1 MSLNHFSSQKGGVIF
16 IYLNKWRK
24 FMLRKT
30 IIILTL
36 VTLFAFS
43 AAMVSAQTIEL
54 EFWHAMS
61 GGRTAAVERIVDGF
75 NEEHPDIHVTAQFT
89 GSYAETLT
97 QGISAVRSGNPPHII
112 QVYEVGTQTMLDSEA
127 IVPVYEI
134 AEGEIDF
141 GSVIQP
147 ILNYYS
153 VDGNLYS
160 MPFNSSTAMLYYNK
174 DAFAEAGI
182 MEAPDTWTDVE
193 EMGLKIIESGA
204 ANHGLSF
211 GWPAWILEQMHAYHN
226 VPYANNINGREGR
239 ASEVYLDKRFAK
251 MVLESWTDLVEK
263 DVIAYGGRE
272 YSANQDFLAGEV
284 AMLIQSTS
292 SLSSIIESAD
302 FEVGTTFLPRFEGY
316 GIGNSVIGG
325 ASLWVMQGHSDE
337 EYEAVVEFFK
347 YLSRTDVTIQWH
359 KDTGYFPSTNAAVK
373 TLMDNRWFSDHPNYL
388 TAFLQILS
396 GVQSPAAN
404 GVLLG
409 NFVEIRD
416 IVDTAVEEA
425 FTGVSS
431 AEDALNKADVQADSV
446 LQDYTELFGN

>member
-1 MSLNHFSSQKGGVIF
+1 
-16 IYLNKWRK
+16 
-24 FMLRKT
+24 MLKKS
-30 IIILTL
+30 ILILTL

-61 GGRTAAVERIVDGF
+61 GGRTAAVEKIVDGF
-75 NEEHPDIHVTAQFT
+75 NAEHDDINVTAQFT

-134 AEGEIDF
+134 AEGKIDF

-153 VDGNLYS
+153 IDGNLYS

-182 MEAPDTWTDVE
+182 ETVPGTWADIE
-193 EMGLKIIESGA
+193 EMGLQIIDSGA

-211 GWPAWILEQMHAYHN
+211 GWPAWILEQMFAYHN
-226 VPYANNINGREGR
+226 RPYANNMNGREGR
-239 ASEVYLDKRFAK
+239 ASEVYLNNDFGK
-251 MVLESWTDLVEK
+251 MVLGSWTDMVEQ

-292 SLSSIIESAD
+292 SLSSIMESAD

-337 EYEAVVEFFK
+337 DYAAVVEFFK
-347 YLSRTDVTIQWH
+347 YLSSTDVTIQWH
-359 KDTGYFPSTNAAVK
+359 KDTGYFPATNAAVK
-373 TLMDNRWFSDHPNYL
+373 TLMDNRWFSDNPNYL
-388 TAFLQILS
+388 TAFLQVLS

-431 AEDALNKADVQADSV
+431 ADEALDKADDQADSV
-446 LQDYTELFGN
+446 LEDYTELFGN

>member
-1 MSLNHFSSQKGGVIF
+1 
-16 IYLNKWRK
+16 
-24 FMLRKT
+24 MLKKS
-30 IIILTL
+30 IIILS
-36 VTLFAFS
+36 LFFLFIFS
-43 AAMVSAQTIEL
+43 AVMVSAQTIEL

-61 GGRTAAVERIVDGF
+61 GGRTAAVEKIVDGF
-75 NEEHPDIHVTAQFT
+75 NEEYDDINVTAQFT

-134 AEGEIDF
+134 AEGKIDF

-153 VDGNLYS
+153 IEGNLYS

-174 DAFAEAGI
+174 DAFAAAGI
-182 MEAPDTWTDVE
+182 ENAPETWADIE
-193 EMGLKIIESGA
+193 EMGLQIIDSGA

-211 GWPAWILEQMHAYHN
+211 GWPAWILEQMFAYHN
-226 VPYANNINGREGR
+226 RPYANNMNGREGR
-239 ASEVYLDKRFAK
+239 ASEVYLNNDFGK
-251 MVLESWTDLVEK
+251 MVLGSWTDMVEQ

-292 SLSSIIESAD
+292 SLSSIMESAD

-337 EYEAVVEFFK
+337 EYAAVVEFFK
-347 YLSRTDVTIQWH
+347 YLSSTDVTIQWH
-359 KDTGYFPSTNAAVK
+359 KDTGYFPATNAAVK
-373 TLMDNRWFSDHPNYL
+373 TLMDDRWFSDNPNYL
-388 TAFLQILS
+388 TAFLQVLS

-431 AEDALNKADVQADSV
+431 ADEALDKADSQADSV
-446 LQDYTELFGN
+446 LEDYTELFGN

>member
-1 MSLNHFSSQKGGVIF
+1 
-16 IYLNKWRK
+16 
-24 FMLRKT
+24 MLKKS

-61 GGRTAAVERIVDGF
+61 GGRTAAVEKIVDGF
-75 NEEHPDIHVTAQFT
+75 NAEHDDINVTAQFT

-134 AEGEIDF
+134 AEGKIDF

-153 VDGNLYS
+153 VDGKLYS

-174 DAFAEAGI
+174 DAFAAAGI
-182 MEAPDTWTDVE
+182 ETVPESWADIE
-193 EMGLKIIESGA
+193 EMGLQIIDSGA

-226 VPYANNINGREGR
+226 KPYANNDNGRSGR
-239 ASEVYLDKRFAK
+239 ASEVYLDRDFAK
-251 MVLESWTDLVEK
+251 MVLGTWTDLVEK
-263 DVIAYGGRE
+263 DVVAYGGRE

-292 SLSSIIESAD
+292 SLSSIMESAD
-302 FEVGTTFLPRFEGY
+302 FEVGTTFLPRFEGQ

-347 YLSRTDVTIQWH
+347 YLSKTDVTIQWH

-373 TLMDNRWFSDHPNYL
+373 TLMDDRWFSDNPNYL
-388 TAFLQILS
+388 TAFLQVLS

-425 FTGVSS
+425 FTGEAT
-431 AEDALNKADVQADSV
+431 AEEALSKADEQADNV
-446 LQDYTELFGN
+446 LQDYTELFND

>member
-1 MSLNHFSSQKGGVIF
+1 
-16 IYLNKWRK
+16 
-24 FMLRKT
+24 MLKKS

-36 VTLFAFS
+36 VTLSAFS

-61 GGRTAAVERIVDGF
+61 GGRTAAVEKIVDGF
-75 NEEHPDIHVTAQFT
+75 NAEHDDIHVTAQFT

-134 AEGEIDF
+134 AEGKIDF

-153 VDGNLYS
+153 VDGHLYS

-182 MEAPDTWTDVE
+182 EAVPETWADIE
-193 EMGLKIIESGA
+193 EMGL
-204 ANHGLSF
+204 
-211 GWPAWILEQMHAYHN
+211 QAYHN
-226 VPYANNINGREGR
+226 KPYANNDNGRSGR
-239 ASEVYLDKRFAK
+239 ATEVYLDRDFAK
-251 MVLESWTDLVEK
+251 MVLGTWTDLVEK
-263 DVIAYGGRE
+263 DVVAYGGRE

-325 ASLWVMQGHSDE
+325 ASLWVMQGHSDQ
-337 EYEAVVEFFK
+337 EYAAVVEFFK
-347 YLSRTDVTIQWH
+347 YLSSTDVTIQWH
-359 KDTGYFPSTNAAVK
+359 KDTGYFPATNAAVK
-373 TLMDNRWFSDHPNYL
+373 TLMDNQWFSDNPNYL
-388 TAFLQILS
+388 TAFLQVLS

-431 AEDALNKADVQADSV
+431 AEEALNKADQQADSV

>member
-1 MSLNHFSSQKGGVIF
+1 
-16 IYLNKWRK
+16 
-24 FMLRKT
+24 MLKKS
-30 IIILTL
+30 IIILIL

-61 GGRTAAVERIVDGF
+61 GGRTAAVEKIVDGF
-75 NEEHPDIHVTAQFT
+75 NAEYPNINVTAQFT

-134 AEGEIDF
+134 AKGKIDF

-153 VDGNLYS
+153 IDGNLYS
-160 MPFNSSTAMLYYNK
+160 MPINSSTAMLYYNK

-182 MEAPDTWTDVE
+182 ENAPETWADVE
-193 EMGLKIIESGA
+193 KMGLQIIDSGA
-204 ANHGLSF
+204 ANHGISF
-211 GWPAWILEQMHAYHN
+211 GWPAWILEQMFAYHN
-226 VPYANNINGREGR
+226 QPYANNMNGREAR
-239 ASEVYLDKRFAK
+239 ADEVYLNNDFGK
-251 MVLESWTDLVEK
+251 MVLGNWTDMVEK

-292 SLSSIIESAD
+292 SLSSIIESAN

-337 EYEAVVEFFK
+337 DYEAVVEFFK

-373 TLMDNRWFSDHPNYL
+373 TLMDDRWFSDNPNYL
-388 TAFLQILS
+388 TAFLQVLS
-396 GVQSPAAN
+396 GVQSQAAN

-416 IVDTAVEEA
+416 IVDNAVEES

-431 AEDALNKADVQADSV
+431 AEEALDKADNQADSV

>member
-1 MSLNHFSSQKGGVIF
+1 
-16 IYLNKWRK
+16 
-24 FMLRKT
+24 MLKKS

-61 GGRTAAVERIVDGF
+61 GGRTAAVEKIVDGF
-75 NEEHPDIHVTAQFT
+75 NAEHDDINVTAQFT
-89 GSYAETLT
+89 GSYA
-97 QGISAVRSGNPPHII
+97 
-112 QVYEVGTQTMLDSEA
+112 EVGTQTMLDSEA

-134 AEGEIDF
+134 AEGKIDF

-153 VDGNLYS
+153 VDGKLYS

-174 DAFAEAGI
+174 DAFAAAGI
-182 MEAPDTWTDVE
+182 ETVPETWADIE
-193 EMGLKIIESGA
+193 EMGLQIIDSGA

-211 GWPAWILEQMHAYHN
+211 GWPAWILE
-226 VPYANNINGREGR
+226 
-239 ASEVYLDKRFAK
+239 
-251 MVLESWTDLVEK
+251 DLVEK
-263 DVIAYGGRE
+263 DVVAYGGRE

-292 SLSSIIESAD
+292 SLSSIMESAD
-302 FEVGTTFLPRFEGY
+302 FEVGTTFLPRFEGQ

-347 YLSRTDVTIQWH
+347 YLSKTDVTIQWH

-373 TLMDNRWFSDHPNYL
+373 TLMDDRWFSDNPNYL
-388 TAFLQILS
+388 TAFLQVLS

-425 FTGVSS
+425 FTGEAT
-431 AEDALNKADVQADSV
+431 AEEALSKADEQADNV
-446 LQDYTELFGN
+446 LQDYTELFND

>member
-1 MSLNHFSSQKGGVIF
+1 MFKKS
-16 IYLNKWRK
+16 
-24 FMLRKT
+24 

-36 VTLFAFS
+36 VTLFTFS

-75 NEEHPDIHVTAQFT
+75 NAEHDDINVTAQFT

-134 AEGEIDF
+134 AEGKIDF

-147 ILNYYS
+147 ISNYYS
-153 VDGNLYS
+153 VDGKLYS

-182 MEAPDTWTDVE
+182 ENIPETWADIE
-193 EMGLKIIESGA
+193 EMGMQIIENDA

-226 VPYANNINGREGR
+226 QPYANNDNGRSGR
-239 ASEVYLDKRFAK
+239 ASEVYLDRDFAK
-251 MVLESWTDLVEK
+251 MVLGTWTDLVEK

-302 FEVGTTFLPRFEGY
+302 FEVGTTFLPRFEGQ

-337 EYEAVVEFFK
+337 DYEAVVEFFK
-347 YLSRTDVTIQWH
+347 YLSSTDVTIQWH
-359 KDTGYFPSTNAAVK
+359 KDTGYFPATNAAVK
-373 TLMDNRWFSDHPNYL
+373 TLMDNRWFSDNPNYL
-388 TAFLQILS
+388 TAFLQVLS

-431 AEDALNKADVQADSV
+431 ADEALDKADNQADNV
-446 LQDYTELFGN
+446 LADYTELFGN

>member
-1 MSLNHFSSQKGGVIF
+1 M
-16 IYLNKWRK
+16 
-24 FMLRKT
+24 
-30 IIILTL
+30 

-61 GGRTAAVERIVDGF
+61 GGRTAAVEKIVDGF
-75 NEEHPDIHVTAQFT
+75 NAEHDDIHVTAQFT

-134 AEGEIDF
+134 AEGKIDF

-153 VDGNLYS
+153 VDGHLYS

-174 DAFAEAGI
+174 DAFAKAGI
-182 MEAPDTWTDVE
+182 EDVPETWADIE
-193 EMGLKIIESGA
+193 EMGLKIIDSGA

-226 VPYANNINGREGR
+226 KPYANNDNGRSGR
-239 ASEVYLDKRFAK
+239 ATEVYLDRDFAK
-251 MVLESWTDLVEK
+251 MVLGYWTDLVEK
-263 DVIAYGGRE
+263 DVVAYGGRE

-292 SLSSIIESAD
+292 SLSSIIDSAD
-302 FEVGTTFLPRFEGY
+302 FEVGTTFLPRFEGQ

-325 ASLWVMQGHSDE
+325 ASLWVMKGHSQE
-337 EYEAVVEFFK
+337 EYDAVVEFFK
-347 YLSRTDVTIQWH
+347 YLSQTDVTIQWH

-373 TLMDNRWFSDHPNYL
+373 TLMDNRWFSENPNYL
-388 TAFLQILS
+388 TAFLQVLS

-425 FTGVSS
+425 FTGVST
-431 AEDALNKADVQADSV
+431 AEEALNKADEEADKV
-446 LQDYTELFGN
+446 LQDYTELFGE

>member
-1 MSLNHFSSQKGGVIF
+1 MF
-16 IYLNKWRK
+16 
-24 FMLRKT
+24 RKT
-30 IIILTL
+30 LIILTL

-43 AAMVSAQTIEL
+43 AALVSAQTVEL
-54 EFWHAMS
+54 QFWHAMS
-61 GGRTAAVERIVDGF
+61 GGRTAAVEKIVDGF
-75 NEEHPDIHVTAQFT
+75 NEKHSDIHVTAQFT

-134 AEGEIDF
+134 TKGKIDF

-147 ILNYYS
+147 ISNYYS
-153 VDGNLYS
+153 VAGKLYS

-182 MEAPDTWTDVE
+182 DGVPETWADVE
-193 EMGLKIIESGA
+193 EMGLQIINNKA

-226 VPYANNINGREGR
+226 QPYANNDNGRSSR
-239 ASEVYLDKRFAK
+239 ASEVYLDKDFAK
-251 MVLESWTDLVEK
+251 MVLSRWTDLVQQ

-292 SLSSIIESAD
+292 SLSSIIASAD
-302 FEVGTTFLPRFEGY
+302 FEVGTTFLPRFEGE

-325 ASLWVMQGHSDE
+325 ASLWVMKGHSE
-337 EYEAVVEFFK
+337 QEYAAVVEFFK
-347 YLSRTDVTIQWH
+347 YLSQTDVTIQWH
-359 KDTGYFPSTNAAVK
+359 KDTGYFPATNAAVK
-373 TLMDNRWFSDHPNYL
+373 TLMDDRWFSDHPNYL

-425 FTGVSS
+425 FTGVST
-431 AEDALNKADVQADSV
+431 AEEALEKADDQADKV
-446 LQDYTELFGN
+446 LQDYTELFGD

>member
-1 MSLNHFSSQKGGVIF
+1 MLKKSVFSLSLVILL
-16 IYLNKWRK
+16 I
-24 FMLRKT
+24 
-30 IIILTL
+30 
-36 VTLFAFS
+36 VSS
-43 AAMVSAQTIEL
+43 AAAAQTVEI

-61 GGRTAAVERIVDGF
+61 GGRTAAVEKIVNGF
-75 NEEHPDIHVTAQFT
+75 NEEHPDINVTAQFT

-127 IVPVYEI
+127 IVPVHEI
-134 AEGEIDF
+134 AEGKIDF

-174 DAFAEAGI
+174 DAFKEAGI
-182 MEAPDTWTDVE
+182 KTVPETWTDIE
-193 EMGLKIIESGA
+193 KMGLQIIDSGA

-211 GWPAWILEQMHAYHN
+211 GWPAWILEQMFAYHN
-226 VPYANNINGREGR
+226 KPYANNMNGREAR
-239 ASEVYLDKRFAK
+239 ASEVYLNNEFGK
-251 MVLESWTDLVEK
+251 MVLGRWTDMVEK

-272 YSANQDFLAGEV
+272 YSANQDFLSGEV

-292 SLSSIIESAD
+292 SLSSIIESAN
-302 FEVGTTFLPRFEGY
+302 FEVGTTFLPRFEGQ

-325 ASLWVMQGHSDE
+325 ASLWVMKGHSE
-337 EYEAVVEFFK
+337 KEYNAVVEFFK
-347 YLSRTDVTIQWH
+347 YLSQTDVTIQWH
-359 KDTGYFPSTNAAVK
+359 KDTGYFPATNAAVK
-373 TLMDNRWFSDHPNYL
+373 TLMDNRWFSEHPNYL

-431 AEDALNKADVQADSV
+431 ADAALDKADQQADNV
-446 LQDYTELFGN
+446 LQDYTELFGY

>member
-1 MSLNHFSSQKGGVIF
+1 
-16 IYLNKWRK
+16 
-24 FMLRKT
+24 MLRKT

-75 NEEHPDIHVTAQFT
+75 NEEHPNIHVTAQFT

>member
-1 MSLNHFSSQKGGVIF
+1 
-16 IYLNKWRK
+16 
-24 FMLRKT
+24 MLRKT

-75 NEEHPDIHVTAQFT
+75 NEEHPDINVTAQFT

-174 DAFAEAGI
+174 DAFEEAGI
-182 MEAPDTWTDVE
+182 MGAPDTWANVE
-193 EMGLKIIESGA
+193 DMGLEIIESGA

-226 VPYANNINGREGR
+226 IPYANNVNGREGR
-239 ASEVYLDKRFAK
+239 ADEVYLDKRFAK
-251 MVLESWTDLVEK
+251 MVLESWTDMVEK

-292 SLSSIIESAD
+292 SLSSIMESAD

-337 EYEAVVEFFK
+337 EYAAVVEFFK

-373 TLMDNRWFSDHPNYL
+373 TLMDNRWFSDNPNYL
-388 TAFLQILS
+388 TAFLQVLS

-425 FTGVSS
+425 FTGVSPA
-431 AEDALNKADVQADSV
+431 AEALNKADDQADSV

>member
-1 MSLNHFSSQKGGVIF
+1 MKKIMFKKTMIFLSL
-16 IYLNKWRK
+16 
-24 FMLRKT
+24 
-30 IIILTL
+30 LTL
-36 VTLFAFS
+36 LALSS
-43 AAMVSAQTIEL
+43 ATVSAQTVEL
-54 EFWHAMS
+54 QFWHAMS

-75 NEEHPDIHVTAQFT
+75 NEAHPNINVTAQFT

-97 QGISAVRSGNPPHII
+97 QGISAVKSGNPPHII

-127 IVPVYEI
+127 IVPVHEI
-134 AEGEIDF
+134 AAGKIDF

-153 VDGNLYS
+153 VDGHLYS

-174 DAFAEAGI
+174 DAFAKAGI
-182 MEAPDTWTDVE
+182 ENVPETWQD
-193 EMGLKIIESGA
+193 IEDIGVKLIENDA

-226 VPYANNINGREGR
+226 KPYANNENGRSGR
-239 ASEVYLDKRFAK
+239 ASEVYLNRDFAK
-251 MVLESWTDLVEK
+251 MVLGRWTELVEK

-302 FEVGTTFLPRFEGY
+302 FEVGTTFLPRFEGQ

-325 ASLWVMQGHSDE
+325 ASLWVMRGHSEE
-337 EYEAVVEFFK
+337 EYNAVVEFFK

-359 KDTGYFPSTNAAVK
+359 KDTGYFPATNAAVK
-373 TLMDNRWFSDHPNYL
+373 TLMDNRWFSENPNYL
-388 TAFLQILS
+388 TAFLQVLS

-431 AEDALNKADVQADSV
+431 AEAALDKADEQADSV
-446 LQDYTELFGN
+446 LSDYTELFGE

>member
-1 MSLNHFSSQKGGVIF
+1 MTKKLLIAVLLLSLLVFGSVSS
-16 IYLNKWRK
+16 
-24 FMLRKT
+24 
-30 IIILTL
+30 
-36 VTLFAFS
+36 
-43 AAMVSAQTIEL
+43 SAQDVIEL

-75 NEEHPDIHVTAQFT
+75 NELHPDINVTAQFT

-134 AEGEIDF
+134 VGDQIDF

-147 ILNYYS
+147 ISSYYS
-153 VDGNLYS
+153 VDGDLYS

-174 DAFAEAGI
+174 DAFEEAGI
-182 MEAPDTWTDVE
+182 DSPPTTWKDVE
-193 EMGLKIIESGA
+193 DVGLKLIDSGA

-211 GWPAWILEQMHAYHN
+211 GWPAWIMEQMFAYHN
-226 VPYANNINGREGR
+226 QPYANNGNGREAR
-239 ASEVYLDKRFAK
+239 ADEIYLDSEFGKH
-251 MVLESWTDLVEK
+251 VISTWTDLVEK

-325 ASLWVMQGHSDE
+325 ASLWVMQGHPDE
-337 EYEAVVEFFK
+337 EYQAVVEFFK
-347 YLSRTDVTIQWH
+347 YLNRTDVTIQWH

-373 TLMDNRWFSDHPNYL
+373 QLMDNQWFTDNPNYL

-396 GVQSPAAN
+396 GVSTPASN

-416 IVDTAVEEA
+416 ITDTAIEKA
-425 FTGVSS
+425 FTDTMSPDAAADEA
-431 AEDALNKADVQADSV
+431 AEQANTV
-446 LQDYTELFGN
+446 LEDYTELFND

>member
-1 MSLNHFSSQKGGVIF
+1 
-16 IYLNKWRK
+16 
-24 FMLRKT
+24 MLKKS

-43 AAMVSAQTIEL
+43 AAMVSAETIEL
-54 EFWHAMS
+54 EFWHGMS
-61 GGRTAAVERIVDGF
+61 GGRTDAVDRIVEGF
-75 NEEHPDIHVTAQFT
+75 NEEQDEIEVTAQFT

-97 QGISAVRSGNPPHII
+97 QGISAVSSGNPPHII

-134 AEGEIDF
+134 AEGKIDF

-153 VDGNLYS
+153 IDGDLYS

-174 DAFAEAGI
+174 DAFEEAGI
-182 MEAPDTWTDVE
+182 ESAPETWADIE
-193 EMGLKIIESGA
+193 EIGLQLIESDA

-211 GWPAWILEQMHAYHN
+211 GWPAWIIEQMFAYHN
-226 VPYANNINGREGR
+226 RPYGNNMNGRDGR
-239 ASEVYLDKRFAK
+239 ASEVYLNNDFGK
-251 MVLESWTDLVEK
+251 MVLGTWKDLVEK

-292 SLSSIIESAD
+292 SLSSIMESAD
-302 FEVGTTFLPRFEGY
+302 FEVGTTFLPRFEGQ

-337 EYEAVVEFFK
+337 EYDAVVEFFK
-347 YLSRTDVTIQWH
+347 YLNKTDVTIQWH

-373 TLMDNRWFSDHPNYL
+373 TLMDDRWFSDNPNYL
-388 TAFLQILS
+388 TAFLQVLS
-396 GVQSPAAN
+396 GVQSPEAN

-425 FTGVSS
+425 FTEDTS
-431 AEDALNKADVQADSV
+431 AEEALDKATEESNSV
-446 LQDYTELFGN
+446 LEDYTELFDN

>member
-1 MSLNHFSSQKGGVIF
+1 
-16 IYLNKWRK
+16 
-24 FMLRKT
+24 MLKKS
-30 IIILTL
+30 IIILS
-36 VTLFAFS
+36 LFFLFIFS
-43 AAMVSAQTIEL
+43 AVMVSAQTIEL

-61 GGRTAAVERIVDGF
+61 GGRTAAVEKIVDGF
-75 NEEHPDIHVTAQFT
+75 NEEYDDINVTAQFT

-134 AEGEIDF
+134 AEGKIDF

-153 VDGNLYS
+153 IEGNLYS

-174 DAFAEAGI
+174 DAFAAAGI
-182 MEAPDTWTDVE
+182 ENAPETWSDIE
-193 EMGLKIIESGA
+193 EMGLQIIDSDA

-211 GWPAWILEQMHAYHN
+211 GWPAWILEQMFAYHN
-226 VPYANNINGREGR
+226 RPYANNMNGREGR
-239 ASEVYLDKRFAK
+239 ASEVYLNNDFGK
-251 MVLESWTDLVEK
+251 MVLGSWTDMVEQ

-292 SLSSIIESAD
+292 SLSSIMESAD

-337 EYEAVVEFFK
+337 EYAAVVEFFK
-347 YLSRTDVTIQWH
+347 YLSSTDVTIQWH
-359 KDTGYFPSTNAAVK
+359 KDTGYFPATNAAVK
-373 TLMDNRWFSDHPNYL
+373 TLMDDRWFSDNPNYL
-388 TAFLQILS
+388 TAFLQVLS

-431 AEDALNKADVQADSV
+431 AEEALDKADDQADSV
-446 LQDYTELFGN
+446 LEDYTELFGN

>member
-1 MSLNHFSSQKGGVIF
+1 
-16 IYLNKWRK
+16 
-24 FMLRKT
+24 MLKKS
-30 IIILTL
+30 IIILSL
-36 VTLFAFS
+36 ISLFIFS

-61 GGRTAAVERIVDGF
+61 GGRTEAVEKIVNGF
-75 NEEHPDIHVTAQFT
+75 NEEHDNINVTAQFT

-134 AEGEIDF
+134 AEGKIDF

-153 VDGNLYS
+153 IDGNLYS

-182 MEAPDTWTDVE
+182 ENVPETWADIE
-193 EMGLKIIESGA
+193 EIGLQIIDSDA

-211 GWPAWILEQMHAYHN
+211 GWPAWILEQMFAYHN
-226 VPYANNINGREGR
+226 RPYANNMNGREGR
-239 ASEVYLDKRFAK
+239 ASEVYLNNDFGK
-251 MVLESWTDLVEK
+251 MVLGSWTDMVEK

-292 SLSSIIESAD
+292 SLSSIMESAD

-337 EYEAVVEFFK
+337 DYEAVVEFFK
-347 YLSRTDVTIQWH
+347 YLSSTDVTIQWH
-359 KDTGYFPSTNAAVK
+359 KDTGYFPATNAAVK
-373 TLMDNRWFSDHPNYL
+373 TLMDNRWFSDNPNYL
-388 TAFLQILS
+388 TAFLQVLS

-425 FTGVSS
+425 FTDVSS
-431 AEDALNKADVQADSV
+431 ADAALDKADQQADSV
-446 LQDYTELFGN
+446 LQDYTELFGE

>member
-1 MSLNHFSSQKGGVIF
+1 
-16 IYLNKWRK
+16 
-24 FMLRKT
+24 MLKKS
-30 IIILTL
+30 IIILS
-36 VTLFAFS
+36 LFFLFIFS
-43 AAMVSAQTIEL
+43 AVMVSAQTIEL

-61 GGRTAAVERIVDGF
+61 GGRTAAVEKIVDGF
-75 NEEHPDIHVTAQFT
+75 NEEYDDINVTAQFT

-134 AEGEIDF
+134 AEGKIDF

-153 VDGNLYS
+153 IEGNLYS

-182 MEAPDTWTDVE
+182 EDAPETWADIE
-193 EMGLKIIESGA
+193 EIGLQIIDSGA

-211 GWPAWILEQMHAYHN
+211 GWPAWILEQMFAYHN
-226 VPYANNINGREGR
+226 RPYANNMNGREGR
-239 ASEVYLDKRFAK
+239 ASEVYLNNDFGK
-251 MVLESWTDLVEK
+251 MVLGSWTDMVEQ

-292 SLSSIIESAD
+292 SLSSIMESAD

-325 ASLWVMQGHSDE
+325 ASLWVMQGHSDQ

-347 YLSRTDVTIQWH
+347 YLSSTDVTIQWH
-359 KDTGYFPSTNAAVK
+359 KDTGYFPATNAAVK
-373 TLMDNRWFSDHPNYL
+373 TLMDDRWFSDNPNYL
-388 TAFLQILS
+388 TAFLQVLS

-431 AEDALNKADVQADSV
+431 ADEALDKADNQADNV
-446 LQDYTELFGN
+446 LADYTELFGN

>member
-1 MSLNHFSSQKGGVIF
+1 
-16 IYLNKWRK
+16 
-24 FMLRKT
+24 
-30 IIILTL
+30 
-36 VTLFAFS
+36 
-43 AAMVSAQTIEL
+43 
-54 EFWHAMS
+54 
-61 GGRTAAVERIVDGF
+61 
-75 NEEHPDIHVTAQFT
+75 
-89 GSYAETLT
+89 
-97 QGISAVRSGNPPHII
+97 
-112 QVYEVGTQTMLDSEA
+112 
-127 IVPVYEI
+127 
-134 AEGEIDF
+134 
-141 GSVIQP
+141 
-147 ILNYYS
+147 
-153 VDGNLYS
+153 

-174 DAFAEAGI
+174 DAFEAAGI
-182 MEAPDTWTDVE
+182 ETVPETWADIE
-193 EMGLKIIESGA
+193 EMGLQIIDSGA

-226 VPYANNINGREGR
+226 KPYANNDNGRSGR
-239 ASEVYLDKRFAK
+239 ASEVYLDRDFAK
-251 MVLESWTDLVEK
+251 MVLSSWTDLVEK

-302 FEVGTTFLPRFEGY
+302 FEVGTTFLPRFEGQ

-337 EYEAVVEFFK
+337 DYEAVVEFFK
-347 YLSRTDVTIQWH
+347 YLSSTDVTIQWH
-359 KDTGYFPSTNAAVK
+359 KDTGYFPATNAAVK
-373 TLMDNRWFSDHPNYL
+373 TLMDNRWFSDNPNYL
-388 TAFLQILS
+388 TAFLQVLS

-431 AEDALNKADVQADSV
+431 ADEALDKADDQADKV

>member
-1 MSLNHFSSQKGGVIF
+1 
-16 IYLNKWRK
+16 
-24 FMLRKT
+24 MLKKS

-61 GGRTAAVERIVDGF
+61 GGRTAAVEKIVDGF
-75 NEEHPDIHVTAQFT
+75 NAEHDDINVTAQFT

-134 AEGEIDF
+134 AEGKIDF

-153 VDGNLYS
+153 VDGKLYS

-174 DAFAEAGI
+174 DAFAAAGI
-182 MEAPDTWTDVE
+182 ETIPETWADIE
-193 EMGLKIIESGA
+193 EMGLQIIDSGA

-226 VPYANNINGREGR
+226 KPYANNENGRSGR
-239 ASEVYLDKRFAK
+239 ASEVYLDRDFAK
-251 MVLESWTDLVEK
+251 MVLGTWTDLVEK
-263 DVIAYGGRE
+263 DVVAYGGRE

-292 SLSSIIESAD
+292 SLSSIMESAD
-302 FEVGTTFLPRFEGY
+302 FEVGTTFLPRFEGQ

-347 YLSRTDVTIQWH
+347 YLSKTDVTIQWH

-373 TLMDNRWFSDHPNYL
+373 TLMDNRWFSDNPNYL
-388 TAFLQILS
+388 TAFLQVLS

-425 FTGVSS
+425 FTSEAT
-431 AEDALNKADVQADSV
+431 AEEALNKADEQADNV
-446 LQDYTELFGN
+446 LQDYTELFND

>member
-1 MSLNHFSSQKGGVIF
+1 
-16 IYLNKWRK
+16 
-24 FMLRKT
+24 MLKKS

-61 GGRTAAVERIVDGF
+61 GGRTAAVEKIVDGF
-75 NEEHPDIHVTAQFT
+75 NAEHDDINVTAQFT

-134 AEGEIDF
+134 AEGKIDF

-153 VDGNLYS
+153 VEGNLYS

-182 MEAPDTWTDVE
+182 ETVPETWADIE
-193 EMGLKIIESGA
+193 EMGLQIIDSGA

-226 VPYANNINGREGR
+226 KPYANNDNGRSGR
-239 ASEVYLDKRFAK
+239 ASEVYLNRDFAK
-251 MVLESWTDLVEK
+251 MVLGTWTDLVEK
-263 DVIAYGGRE
+263 DVVAYGGRE

-292 SLSSIIESAD
+292 SLSSIMESAD
-302 FEVGTTFLPRFEGY
+302 FEVGTTFLPRFEGQ

-337 EYEAVVEFFK
+337 DYAAVVEFFK
-347 YLSRTDVTIQWH
+347 YLSKTDVTIQWH

-373 TLMDNRWFSDHPNYL
+373 TLMDDRWFSDNPNYL
-388 TAFLQILS
+388 TAFLQVLS

-425 FTGVSS
+425 FTGAAT
-431 AEDALNKADVQADSV
+431 AEEALDKADEQADKV

>member
-1 MSLNHFSSQKGGVIF
+1 
-16 IYLNKWRK
+16 
-24 FMLRKT
+24 MLRKT

-43 AAMVSAQTIEL
+43 AATVSAQTIEI

-75 NEEHPDIHVTAQFT
+75 NEEHPDINVTAQFT

-174 DAFAEAGI
+174 DAFEEAGI
-182 MEAPDTWTDVE
+182 MEAPDTWADVE
-193 EMGLKIIESGA
+193 EMGMKIIESGA
-204 ANHGLSF
+204 ASHGLSF

-226 VPYANNINGREGR
+226 VPYANNVNGREGR

-292 SLSSIIESAD
+292 SLSSIMESAD

-337 EYEAVVEFFK
+337 EYAAVVEFFK

-373 TLMDNRWFSDHPNYL
+373 TLMDNRWFSDNPNYL

-431 AEDALNKADVQADSV
+431 AEDALDKADDQADSV

>member
-1 MSLNHFSSQKGGVIF
+1 MRKKLFIVI
-16 IYLNKWRK
+16 
-24 FMLRKT
+24 
-30 IIILTL
+30 TL
-36 VTLFAFS
+36 VALLVFGTLA
-43 AAMVSAQTIEL
+43 VSAEEIEL

-61 GGRTAAVERIVDGF
+61 GGRTDAVERIVEGF
-75 NEEHPDIHVTAQFT
+75 NEEHPDIKVTAQFT

-97 QGISAVRSGNPPHII
+97 QGISAVKAGNPPHII

-134 AEGEIDF
+134 VGDQIDF

-147 ILNYYS
+147 ISNYYS
-153 VDGNLYS
+153 VDGKLYS

-174 DAFAEAGI
+174 DAFEEAGI
-182 MEAPDTWTDVE
+182 DYVPTTWKEIEDV
-193 EMGLKIIESGA
+193 GLKLIESDA

-211 GWPAWILEQMHAYHN
+211 GWPAWILEQMFAYHN
-226 VPYANNINGREGR
+226 ELYANNSNGRDGR
-239 ASEVYLDKRFAK
+239 ASEVYMDSDFGRH
-251 MVLESWTDLVEK
+251 VINTWTDLVEK

-284 AMLIQSTS
+284 AMLAQSTS
-292 SLSSIIESAD
+292 SLSSIMESAD
-302 FEVGTTFLPRFEGY
+302 FEVGTTFLPRFEDY

-325 ASLWVMQGHSDE
+325 ASLWVMKGHSEE
-337 EYEAVVEFFK
+337 EYQAVVEFFK
-347 YLSRTDVTIQWH
+347 YLNKTDVTIQWH

-373 TLMDNRWFSDHPNYL
+373 QLMDNRWFSDNPNYL

-396 GVQSPAAN
+396 GVSSPAAN

-416 IVDTAVEEA
+416 ITDTAIEEA
-425 FTGVSS
+425 FTEASS
-431 AEDALNKADVQADSV
+431 PEEAIEKADSEASAV
-446 LQDYTELFGN
+446 LKDYVEMFGE

>member
-1 MSLNHFSSQKGGVIF
+1 
-16 IYLNKWRK
+16 
-24 FMLRKT
+24 MLKKS

-61 GGRTAAVERIVDGF
+61 GGRTAAVEKIVDGF
-75 NEEHPDIHVTAQFT
+75 NAEHDDINVTAQFT

-134 AEGEIDF
+134 AEGKIDF

-153 VDGNLYS
+153 VDGKLYS

-174 DAFAEAGI
+174 DAFAAAGI
-182 MEAPDTWTDVE
+182 ENAPETWADVE
-193 EMGLKIIESGA
+193 EMGLQIIDSGA

-211 GWPAWILEQMHAYHN
+211 GWPAWILEQMFAYHN
-226 VPYANNINGREGR
+226 RPYANNMNGREGR
-239 ASEVYLDKRFAK
+239 ASEVYLNNDFGK
-251 MVLESWTDLVEK
+251 MVLGSWTDMVEN

-292 SLSSIIESAD
+292 SLSSIMDSAD
-302 FEVGTTFLPRFEGY
+302 FEVGTTFLPRFEGQ

-337 EYEAVVEFFK
+337 EYDAVVEFFK
-347 YLSRTDVTIQWH
+347 YLSQTDVTIQWH

-373 TLMDNRWFSDHPNYL
+373 TLMDDRWFSDNPNYL
-388 TAFLQILS
+388 TAFLQVLS

-425 FTGVSS
+425 FTGESS
-431 AEDALNKADVQADSV
+431 ADEALDKAAGEANSV
-446 LQDYTELFGN
+446 LEDYTELFND

>member
-1 MSLNHFSSQKGGVIF
+1 
-16 IYLNKWRK
+16 
-24 FMLRKT
+24 MLRKT

-43 AAMVSAQTIEL
+43 AAMVSAQTIEI

-174 DAFAEAGI
+174 DAFEAAGI
-182 MEAPDTWTDVE
+182 MEAPDTWADVE
-193 EMGLKIIESGA
+193 EMGMKIIESGA

-226 VPYANNINGREGR
+226 VPYANNVNGREGR

-292 SLSSIIESAD
+292 SLSSIMESAD

-337 EYEAVVEFFK
+337 EYAAVVEFFK

-373 TLMDNRWFSDHPNYL
+373 TLMDNRWFSDNPNYL

-431 AEDALNKADVQADSV
+431 AEDALDKADDQADSV

>member
-1 MSLNHFSSQKGGVIF
+1 MTKKLLITVLLLSL
-16 IYLNKWRK
+16 
-24 FMLRKT
+24 
-30 IIILTL
+30 L
-36 VTLFAFS
+36 VFGS
-43 AAMVSAQTIEL
+43 VSGSAQDVIEL

-61 GGRTAAVERIVDGF
+61 GGRTAAVERIVNGF
-75 NEEHPDIHVTAQFT
+75 NELHPDINVTAQFT

-134 AEGEIDF
+134 VGDQIDF

-147 ILNYYS
+147 ISNYYS
-153 VDGNLYS
+153 VDGKLYS

-174 DAFAEAGI
+174 DAFEEAGI
-182 MEAPDTWTDVE
+182 EYTPTTWADVE
-193 EMGLKIIESGA
+193 EVGLQLIDSGA

-211 GWPAWILEQMHAYHN
+211 GWPAWIMEQMFAYHN
-226 VPYANNINGREGR
+226 ELYANNNNGRDGR
-239 ASEVYLDKRFAK
+239 ADEIYLDSEFGKH
-251 MVLESWTDLVEK
+251 VISTWTDLVEK

-292 SLSSIIESAD
+292 SLSSIMESAD

-325 ASLWVMQGHSDE
+325 ASLWVMQGHPDE
-337 EYEAVVEFFK
+337 EYQAVVEFFK

-359 KDTGYFPSTNAAVK
+359 KDTGYFPATNAAVK
-373 TLMDNRWFSDHPNYL
+373 QLMDNQWFSDNPNYL
-388 TAFLQILS
+388 TAFLHILS
-396 GVQSPAAN
+396 GVSTPASN

-416 IVDTAVEEA
+416 ITDTAIEKA
-425 FTGVSS
+425 FTGTMSPE
-431 AEDALNKADVQADSV
+431 AAIEEGADEANTV
-446 LQDYTELFGN
+446 LKDYTELFGN

>member
-1 MSLNHFSSQKGGVIF
+1 MLSSFIDLNEGK
-16 IYLNKWRK
+16 L
-24 FMLRKT
+24 MLKKS

-36 VTLFAFS
+36 LTLFIFS
-43 AAMVSAQTIEL
+43 AWTVSAQIEI

-75 NEEHPDIHVTAQFT
+75 NAEHPDINVTAQFT

-134 AEGEIDF
+134 VGDKIDF
-141 GSVIQP
+141 GNVIQP

-174 DAFAEAGI
+174 DAFAAAGI
-182 MEAPDTWTDVE
+182 ESPPTTWADVE
-193 EMGLKIIESGA
+193 EIGLKLIESGA

-211 GWPAWILEQMHAYHN
+211 GWPAWILEQMFAYHN
-226 VPYANNINGREGR
+226 RPYANNMNGREGR
-239 ASEVYLDKRFAK
+239 ASEVYLNNEFGQHV
-251 MVLESWTDLVEK
+251 MGTWTDLVEK

-292 SLSSIIESAD
+292 SLSSIMASAD

-337 EYEAVVEFFK
+337 EYAAVVEFFD
-347 YLSRTDVTIQWH
+347 YLSSTDVTIQWH

-373 TLMDNRWFSDHPNYL
+373 QLMDDQWFSEKPNYL
-388 TAFLQILS
+388 TAFLQVLS
-396 GVQSPAAN
+396 GVQSPAAS

-425 FTGVSS
+425 FTGVASP
-431 AEDALNKADVQADSV
+431 EEALDKADEQADNV
-446 LQDYTELFGN
+446 LEDYTELFGE

>member
-1 MSLNHFSSQKGGVIF
+1 
-16 IYLNKWRK
+16 
-24 FMLRKT
+24 MLKKS

-36 VTLFAFS
+36 VTLSAFS
-43 AAMVSAQTIEL
+43 AAVVSAQTIEL

-61 GGRTAAVERIVDGF
+61 GGRTAAVEKIVDGF
-75 NEEHPDIHVTAQFT
+75 NAEHDDIHVTAQFT

-134 AEGEIDF
+134 AEGKIDF

-153 VDGNLYS
+153 VDGHLYS

-182 MEAPDTWTDVE
+182 EAVPETWADIE
-193 EMGLKIIESGA
+193 EMGLQIINSGA

-226 VPYANNINGREGR
+226 KPYANNDNGRSGR
-239 ASEVYLDKRFAK
+239 ATEVYLDRDFAK
-251 MVLESWTDLVEK
+251 MVLGTWTDLVEK
-263 DVIAYGGRE
+263 DVVAYGGRE

-325 ASLWVMQGHSDE
+325 ASLWVMQGHSE
-337 EYEAVVEFFK
+337 QEYAAVVEFFK
-347 YLSRTDVTIQWH
+347 YLSSTDVTIQWH
-359 KDTGYFPSTNAAVK
+359 KDTGYFPATNAAVK
-373 TLMDNRWFSDHPNYL
+373 TLMDNQWFSDNPNYL
-388 TAFLQILS
+388 TAFLQVLS

-431 AEDALNKADVQADSV
+431 AEEALNKADQQADSV

>member
-1 MSLNHFSSQKGGVIF
+1 
-16 IYLNKWRK
+16 
-24 FMLRKT
+24 MLKKS
-30 IIILTL
+30 IIILS
-36 VTLFAFS
+36 LFFLFIFS
-43 AAMVSAQTIEL
+43 AVMVSAQTIEL

-61 GGRTAAVERIVDGF
+61 GGRTAAVEKIVDGF
-75 NEEHPDIHVTAQFT
+75 NEEYDDINVTAQFT

-134 AEGEIDF
+134 AEGKIDF

-153 VDGNLYS
+153 IEGNLYS

-174 DAFAEAGI
+174 DAFAAAGI
-182 MEAPDTWTDVE
+182 ENAPETWSDIE
-193 EMGLKIIESGA
+193 EMGLQIIDSDA

-211 GWPAWILEQMHAYHN
+211 GWPAWILEQMFAYHN
-226 VPYANNINGREGR
+226 RPYANNMNGREGR
-239 ASEVYLDKRFAK
+239 ASEVYLNNDFGK
-251 MVLESWTDLVEK
+251 MVLGSWTDMVEQ

-292 SLSSIIESAD
+292 SLSSIMESAD

-325 ASLWVMQGHSDE
+325 ASLWVMQGHSDQ

-347 YLSRTDVTIQWH
+347 YLSSTDVTIQWH
-359 KDTGYFPSTNAAVK
+359 KDTGYFPATNAAVK
-373 TLMDNRWFSDHPNYL
+373 TLMDNRWFSDNPNYL
-388 TAFLQILS
+388 TAFLQVLS

-431 AEDALNKADVQADSV
+431 AEEALDKADDQADSV
-446 LQDYTELFGN
+446 LEDYTELFGN

>member
-1 MSLNHFSSQKGGVIF
+1 
-16 IYLNKWRK
+16 
-24 FMLRKT
+24 MLRKT

-431 AEDALNKADVQADSV
+431 AEDALNKADDQADSV

>member
-1 MSLNHFSSQKGGVIF
+1 
-16 IYLNKWRK
+16 
-24 FMLRKT
+24 MLKKS

-43 AAMVSAQTIEL
+43 TAMVSAQTIEL

-61 GGRTAAVERIVDGF
+61 GGRTAAVEKIVDGF
-75 NEEHPDIHVTAQFT
+75 NAEHDDINVTAQFT

-127 IVPVYEI
+127 IVPVHEI
-134 AEGEIDF
+134 AEGKIDF

-153 VDGNLYS
+153 VDGQLYS

-174 DAFAEAGI
+174 DAFAAAGI
-182 MEAPDTWTDVE
+182 DTVPETWADIE
-193 EMGLKIIESGA
+193 EMGLQIIDSGA

-226 VPYANNINGREGR
+226 QPYANNDNGRSGR
-239 ASEVYLDKRFAK
+239 ASEVYLDRDFAK
-251 MVLESWTDLVEK
+251 MVLGRWTDLVEK
-263 DVIAYGGRE
+263 DVVAYGGRE

-302 FEVGTTFLPRFEGY
+302 FEVGTTFLPRFEGQ

-325 ASLWVMQGHSDE
+325 ASLSVMQGHSDQD
-337 EYEAVVEFFK
+337 YAAVVEFFK
-347 YLSRTDVTIQWH
+347 YLSKTDVTIQWH

-373 TLMDNRWFSDHPNYL
+373 TLMDDRWFSDNPNYL
-388 TAFLQILS
+388 TAFLQVLS

-431 AEDALNKADVQADSV
+431 ADEALDKADEQADNV
-446 LQDYTELFGN
+446 LQDYTELFGE

>member
-1 MSLNHFSSQKGGVIF
+1 M
-16 IYLNKWRK
+16 RK
-24 FMLRKT
+24 NLFFT
-30 IIILTL
+30 ITL
-36 VTLFAFS
+36 VGLLVLGSLA
-43 AAMVSAQTIEL
+43 VSAETIEL

-61 GGRTAAVERIVDGF
+61 GGRTDAVERIVDGF
-75 NEEHPDIHVTAQFT
+75 NESQSDIEVTAQFT
-89 GSYAETLT
+89 GSYEETLT
-97 QGISAVRSGNPPHII
+97 QGISAVKSGNPPHII

-134 AEGEIDF
+134 VGDQIDF

-147 ILNYYS
+147 ISNYYS
-153 VDGNLYS
+153 VDGELYS

-174 DAFAEAGI
+174 DAFREAGI
-182 MEAPDTWTDVE
+182 DHTPTTWKDVE
-193 EMGLKIIESGA
+193 EVGLDIIENDA

-211 GWPAWILEQMHAYHN
+211 GWPAWILEQMFAYHN
-226 VPYANNINGREGR
+226 ELYANNSNGRDGR
-239 ASEVYLDKRFAK
+239 ASEVYMDSEFGKH
-251 MVLESWTDLVEK
+251 VISTWTDLVEK

-272 YSANQDFLAGEV
+272 YSANQDFLSGDV

-325 ASLWVMQGHSDE
+325 ASLWVMKGHPDE
-337 EYEAVVEFFK
+337 EYQAVVEFFK
-347 YLSRTDVTIQWH
+347 YLNRTDVTIQWH
-359 KDTGYFPSTNAAVK
+359 KDTGYFPATNAAVK
-373 TLMDNRWFSDHPNYL
+373 QLMDNQWFSDNPNYL

-396 GVQSPAAN
+396 GVSTPAAN

-416 IVDTAVEEA
+416 ITDNAIEEA
-425 FTGVSS
+425 FTESGTPEEAV
-431 AEDALNKADVQADSV
+431 DKAASEADSV
-446 LQDYTELFGN
+446 LSDYVEMFGN

>member
-1 MSLNHFSSQKGGVIF
+1 
-16 IYLNKWRK
+16 
-24 FMLRKT
+24 MLKKS

-61 GGRTAAVERIVDGF
+61 GGRTAAVEKIVDGF
-75 NEEHPDIHVTAQFT
+75 NAEHDDINVTAQFT

-134 AEGEIDF
+134 AEGKIDF

-153 VDGNLYS
+153 VEGNLYS

-182 MEAPDTWTDVE
+182 ETVPETWADIE
-193 EMGLKIIESGA
+193 EMGLQIIDSGA

-226 VPYANNINGREGR
+226 KPYANNDNGRSGR
-239 ASEVYLDKRFAK
+239 ASEVYLDRDFAK
-251 MVLESWTDLVEK
+251 MVLGTWTDLVDK
-263 DVIAYGGRE
+263 DVVAYGGRE

-292 SLSSIIESAD
+292 SLSSIMESAD
-302 FEVGTTFLPRFEGY
+302 FEVGTTFLPRFEGQ

-337 EYEAVVEFFK
+337 DYAAVVEFFK
-347 YLSRTDVTIQWH
+347 YLSKTDVTIQWH

-373 TLMDNRWFSDHPNYL
+373 TLMDDRWFSDNPNYL
-388 TAFLQILS
+388 TAFLQVLS

-425 FTGVSS
+425 FTGAAT
-431 AEDALNKADVQADSV
+431 AEEALDKADEQADKV

>member
-1 MSLNHFSSQKGGVIF
+1 
-16 IYLNKWRK
+16 
-24 FMLRKT
+24 MLKKS

-61 GGRTAAVERIVDGF
+61 GGRTAAVEKIVDGF
-75 NEEHPDIHVTAQFT
+75 NAEHDDINVTAQFT

-134 AEGEIDF
+134 AEGKIDF

-153 VDGNLYS
+153 VDGKLYS

-174 DAFAEAGI
+174 DAFAAAGI
-182 MEAPDTWTDVE
+182 ETVPETWADIE
-193 EMGLKIIESGA
+193 EMGLQIIDSGA

-226 VPYANNINGREGR
+226 KPYANNDNGRSGR
-239 ASEVYLDKRFAK
+239 ASEVYLDRDFAK
-251 MVLESWTDLVEK
+251 MVLGTWTDLVEK
-263 DVIAYGGRE
+263 DVVAYGGRE

-292 SLSSIIESAD
+292 SLSSIMESAD
-302 FEVGTTFLPRFEGY
+302 FEVGTTFLPRFEGQ

-347 YLSRTDVTIQWH
+347 YLSKTDVTIQWH

-373 TLMDNRWFSDHPNYL
+373 TLMDDRWFSDNPNYL
-388 TAFLQILS
+388 TAFLQVLS

-425 FTGVSS
+425 FTGEAT
-431 AEDALNKADVQADSV
+431 AEEALSKADEQADNV
-446 LQDYTELFGN
+446 LQDYTELFND

>member
-1 MSLNHFSSQKGGVIF
+1 
-16 IYLNKWRK
+16 
-24 FMLRKT
+24 MLRKT

-337 EYEAVVEFFK
+337 EYKAVVEFFK

-431 AEDALNKADVQADSV
+431 AEDALNKADDQADSV

>member
-1 MSLNHFSSQKGGVIF
+1 
-16 IYLNKWRK
+16 
-24 FMLRKT
+24 MLKKS

-61 GGRTAAVERIVDGF
+61 GGRTAAVEKIVDGF
-75 NEEHPDIHVTAQFT
+75 NAEHDDIHVTAQFT

-134 AEGEIDF
+134 AEGKIDF

-153 VDGNLYS
+153 VDGHLYS

-174 DAFAEAGI
+174 DAFAKAGI
-182 MEAPDTWTDVE
+182 EDVPETWADIE
-193 EMGLKIIESGA
+193 EMGLKIIDSGA

-226 VPYANNINGREGR
+226 KPYANNDNGRSGR
-239 ASEVYLDKRFAK
+239 ATEVYLDRDFAK
-251 MVLESWTDLVEK
+251 MVLGYWTDLVEK
-263 DVIAYGGRE
+263 DVVAYGGRE

-292 SLSSIIESAD
+292 SLSSIMDSAD
-302 FEVGTTFLPRFEGY
+302 FEVGTTFLPRFEGQ

-325 ASLWVMQGHSDE
+325 ASLWVMKGHSQE
-337 EYEAVVEFFK
+337 EYDAVVEFFK
-347 YLSRTDVTIQWH
+347 YLSQTDVTIQWH

-373 TLMDNRWFSDHPNYL
+373 TLMDNRWFSENPNYL
-388 TAFLQILS
+388 TAFLQVLS

-425 FTGVSS
+425 FTGVST
-431 AEDALNKADVQADSV
+431 AEEALNKADEEADKV
-446 LQDYTELFGN
+446 LQDYTELFGE

>member
-1 MSLNHFSSQKGGVIF
+1 MFKKS
-16 IYLNKWRK
+16 
-24 FMLRKT
+24 

-36 VTLFAFS
+36 VTLFTFS

-75 NEEHPDIHVTAQFT
+75 NAEHDDINVTAQFT

-134 AEGEIDF
+134 AEGKIDF

-147 ILNYYS
+147 ISNYYS
-153 VDGNLYS
+153 VDGKLYS

-182 MEAPDTWTDVE
+182 ENIPETWADIE
-193 EMGLKIIESGA
+193 EMGMQIIENDA

-226 VPYANNINGREGR
+226 QPYANNDNGRSGR
-239 ASEVYLDKRFAK
+239 ASEVYLDRDFAK
-251 MVLESWTDLVEK
+251 MVLGTWTDLVEK

-302 FEVGTTFLPRFEGY
+302 FEVGTTFLPRFEGQ

-337 EYEAVVEFFK
+337 DYEAVVEFFK
-347 YLSRTDVTIQWH
+347 YLSSTDVTIQWH
-359 KDTGYFPSTNAAVK
+359 KDTGYFPATNAAVK
-373 TLMDNRWFSDHPNYL
+373 TLMDNRWFSDNPNYL
-388 TAFLQILS
+388 TAFLQVLS

-431 AEDALNKADVQADSV
+431 ADEALDKADDQADKV